1 MLPSWLPINVESPDV
16 NVVSVAI
23 VVADVRI
30 AQELERKRGLAVV
43 VVWLLILVVFMLTVF
58 TDDGVPE
65 VIEARQFLLRDSN
78 GTIRA
83 GLVIEQ
89 NEPILF
95 FADTSGKRI
104 SQYK

>member
-1 MLPSWLPINVESPDV
+1 MLPSWLPTNVESPDA
-16 NVVSVAI
+16 NVVAI
-23 VVADVRI
+23 VVVDVRSTS
-30 AQELERKRGLAVV
+30 AATDRANYGVRFVLF
-43 VVWLLILVVFMLTVF
+43 VFMVCMILALFWQRESTV
-58 TDDGVPE
+58 E
-65 VIEARQFLLRDSN
+65 VVEARQFLLRDSN

>member
-1 MLPSWLPINVESPDV
+1 V
-16 NVVSVAI
+16 VAI
-23 VVADVRI
+23 VIADVRI
-30 AQELERKRGLAVV
+30 AQEAERKRGLAVLV
-43 VVWLLILVVFMLTVF
+43 LWLLLLTLFTLAIL
-58 TDDGVPE
+58 TDNDVPE
-65 VIEARQFLLRDSN
+65 AIEAARFIVRDER

-89 NEPILF
+89 NEPVLF

>member
-1 MLPSWLPINVESPDV
+1 
-16 NVVSVAI
+16 
-23 VVADVRI
+23 
-30 AQELERKRGLAVV
+30 
-43 VVWLLILVVFMLTVF
+43 MLT
-58 TDDGVPE
+58 DDDVPE
-65 VIEARQFLLRDSN
+65 VVEAARFVVRDER

-89 NEPILF
+89 NEPVLF

>member
-1 MLPSWLPINVESPDV
+1 
-16 NVVSVAI
+16 VVSVAI
-23 VVADVRI
+23 VIADVRI
-30 AQELERKRGLAVV
+30 TPEAERRRGLAVL
-43 VVWLLILVVFMLTVF
+43 VVWLCLLTSF
-58 TDDGVPE
+58 TLALLTGDDVPE
-65 VIEARQFLLRDSN
+65 VVEAARFVVRDER

>member
-1 MLPSWLPINVESPDV
+1 V
-16 NVVSVAI
+16 VAI
-23 VVADVRI
+23 VIADVRI
-30 AQELERKRGLAVV
+30 AQEAERKRGLAVLLL
-43 VVWLLILVVFMLTVF
+43 WLLLLTSF
-58 TDDGVPE
+58 TLALLTDDDVPE
-65 VIEARQFLLRDSN
+65 LVEAARFVVRDEH

-89 NEPILF
+89 NEPVLF

>member
-1 MLPSWLPINVESPDV
+1 MLPSWLPTNVESPDA
-16 NVVSVAI
+16 NVVAI
-23 VVADVRI
+23 VIADVRI
-30 AQELERKRGLAVV
+30 AQEAERKRGLAVLLL
-43 VVWLLILVVFMLTVF
+43 WLLLLTSF
-58 TDDGVPE
+58 TLALLTDDDVPE
-65 VIEARQFLLRDSN
+65 LVEAARFVVRDEH

-89 NEPILF
+89 NEPVLF

>member
-1 MLPSWLPINVESPDV
+1 LLPSWLPTNVESPDA
-16 NVVSVAI
+16 NVVAI
-23 VVADVRI
+23 VIADVRI
-30 AQELERKRGLAVV
+30 AQEAERKRGLAVL
-43 VVWLLILVVFMLTVF
+43 VVWLLFLMSFALALL
-58 TDDGVPE
+58 TDDDVPE
-65 VIEARQFLLRDSN
+65 VIEAARFVVRDER

-89 NEPILF
+89 NEPVLF

>member
-1 MLPSWLPINVESPDV
+1 MLPSWLPTNVESPDA
-16 NVVSVAI
+16 NVVAI
-23 VVADVRI
+23 VIADVRI
-30 AQELERKRGLAVV
+30 AQEAERKRGLAVL
-43 VVWLLILVVFMLTVF
+43 VVWLLFLMSFALALL
-58 TDDGVPE
+58 TDDDVPE
-65 VIEARQFLLRDSN
+65 VIEAARFVVRDER

-89 NEPILF
+89 NEPVLF